1 MEIWGDASAPSAF
14 RCCRSPGANVRT
26 ETMNHTELPWRVD
39 DDSARYD
46 HPSHAPRIVSDLK
59 HIAEVCNAEDWG
71 TAGEEWRA
79 NAAYIVQACN
89 AYPRLCEVL
98 RELVDAVDEQ
108 QDGLDPTVR
117 LVQAVRDAKSWVD
130 SPALSSSSPKET

>member
-1 MEIWGDASAPSAF
+1 
-14 RCCRSPGANVRT
+14 
-26 ETMNHTELPWRVD
+26 MNHTELPWRVD

-89 AYPRLCEVL
+89 AYP
-98 RELVDAVDEQ
+98 ELVKQLSACLVALESEQMRGAMTMLHVHGMPYSGPVVDMDAI
-108 QDGLDPTVR
+108 R
-117 LVQAVRDAKSWVD
+117 A
-130 SPALSSSSPKET
+130 ALSSLPKET